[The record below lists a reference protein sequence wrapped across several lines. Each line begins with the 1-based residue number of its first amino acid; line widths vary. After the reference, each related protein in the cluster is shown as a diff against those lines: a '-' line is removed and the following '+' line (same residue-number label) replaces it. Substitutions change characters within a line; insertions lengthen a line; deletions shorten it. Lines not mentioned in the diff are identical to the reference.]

1 MDYGIYKHARNA
13 SWQCLIDCQVTELP
27 VKPVQ
32 IANHYGI
39 LCKSNAGLLQP
50 GESAQRKRY
59 TILHELG
66 HYLLGHLDG
75 DMQPEMEYAADP
87 FCSRCID
94 ACVRSVGIAAAYC
107 G

>member
-1 MDYGIYKHARNA
+1 M
-13 SWQCLIDCQVTELP
+13 
-27 VKPVQ
+27 VQ
-32 IANHYGI
+32 NHLKNWLTFMVYLQI
-39 LCKSNAGLLQP
+39 KSNAGLLQP
-50 GESAQRKRY
+50 GESGKILCDAQNGAIIAVHPDESAQRKRY